1 MTPDAA
7 RLADIRARL
16 DAVAGLDWMLS
27 SDGGAMF
34 LEAVGDGAR
43 RVATFDAHASSDEM
57 RLVADALADRR
68 FLIGLVDRAILA
80 SRAASQA
87 APAGAPPLDLNSGGP
102 RIGSDAP
109 SLPHLAGLRPAAGSI
124 TAEGGASDRTPG
136 HVARPVGAAVS
147 AANETRREAK
157 NYSAE
162 AAMKCREPAFK
173 VFLEERHGLAR
184 PLSDERAAGRLRSL
198 LGVTSRAELNNG
210 GAALERWKQIRAE
223 FREWQGRER

>member
-16 DAVAGLDWMLS
+16 DAVAGLDWML
-27 SDGGAMF
+27 A
-34 LEAVGDGAR
+34 GDGAAMIVEVVGEGAPAR
-43 RVATFDAHASSDEM
+43 LATFDAHASSDEM

-68 FLIGLVDRAILA
+68 FLIGLVDRAVA
-80 SRAASQA
+80 R
-87 APAGAPPLDLNSGGP
+87 
-102 RIGSDAP
+102 
-109 SLPHLAGLRPAAGSI
+109 LRGTNGHQI
-124 TAEGGASDRTPG
+124 AEGGGSDRSPPDNSG
-136 HVARPVGAAVS
+136 APAQGQPRSGDAAR
-147 AANETRREAK
+147 ER
-157 NYSAE
+157 NYAAE

-184 PLSDERAAGRLRSL
+184 PLTDERAAGRLRSL
-198 LGVTSRAELNNG
+198 LGVTSRAELNDG